1 MPHVKGAA
9 SLGDSSFIALSSAVS
24 QPACGRS
31 TCPSAMI
38 TATTLGSSF
47 LASACRSGSLSKGKS
62 CGAGARSGDGLFRA
76 GARMRTPMALR

>member
-1 MPHVKGAA
+1 MPFGNDH
-9 SLGDSSFIALSSAVS
+9 SD
-24 QPACGRS
+24 
-31 TCPSAMI
+31 
-38 TATTLGSSF
+38 TLGSSF